1 MKFLPLVLKNVFRKK
16 TRTALTIASI
26 VLPLLVINLM
36 GTFLRALDRPDPGA
50 TRGMFRTVTRHK
62 VSLGN
67 PLPVAYFEKI
77 RQLPGVVAATKFTWF
92 GGKYV
97 DQSAKNFFPRF
108 AVEPETFL
116 QVFDDAKIVAGSK
129 EEWLAD
135 RTGAVV
141 GDNLVKKFG
150 WKLGDKVVLV
160 GDIFPVTLELTV
172 RGIFQLPDG
181 NAMSVFFNRKYL
193 EEALPSVAGQVGT
206 VWVKAADGPAA
217 ERLTREIDA
226 MFENAAAPTKTESEK
241 AFQMGFVQMLGNV
254 KLLINGIATIIVFV
268 IFLIAANTMAM
279 AARERVTEIAVLR
292 TLGFEKSTILG
303 DGPRREPPPRADRRR
318 ARDPPLRPRGAGPE
332 GGAHAVAD
340 VRVRG
345 VVRPLPGG
353 PRDGTLHHGLRRPRG
368 RARPGHP
375 VGAAADRG
383 GAAAGGM
390 KYLPFV
396 LKNLFRKKTRSI
408 LTVGSILL
416 PLFVICIL
424 GTLLRALEADPSNGK
439 GMYRLITRHKVSITN
454 WLLESQGPKIRQ
466 IPGVTEIVRMNWF
479 GGAYIDQS
487 AKNQFA
493 RFSTSDPE
501 ALLRVFDEVSVAEGS
516 AEEWFKDRTGALVGG
531 VLMQKYGWKLGQ
543 KVPLKGDIYP
553 LTLEL
558 TIRAVY
564 KGPDETGLY
573 FHHSYIEEA
582 LPRVKG
588 YVGWYWIK
596 AASPEAA
603 AKIPGAGRRPLR
615 EFRPPDANGDG
626 EGVPERLGLHAR
638 KRQAP
643 PHLHRR
649 HHRVRHPPD
658 RREHDGDGGP
668 GADHRDRGPPD
679 ARLPERDD
687 PRDDPRRERPAGRLR
702 RLPRPRPLHALLPRF
717 PEGNPVLADGGLRR
731 RDGGPARPAPS
742 RRGVLRDASHRGPR
756 RRRAGRPRRR
766 SGRSPT
772 ASGRSDDEV
781 PPVRPRRTCSGRRP
795 GRASRSARSSSPS
808 S

>member
-1 MKFLPLVLKNVFRKK
+1 MKYFPLILKNVFRKK

-97 DQSAKNFFPRF
+97 DQSARNFFPRF

-116 QVFDDAKIVAGSK
+116 QVFDDAKIVAGSS
-129 EEWLAD
+129 EEWLSD

-141 GDNLVKKFG
+141 GDDLVKKFG

-160 GDIFPVTLELTV
+160 GDIYPVTLELTV

-181 NAMSVFFNRKYL
+181 NATSVFFNRKYL
-193 EEALPSVAGQVGT
+193 EEARPAVAGQVGT
-206 VWVKAADGPAA
+206 IWVKAADGPAA

-254 KLLINGIATIIVFV
+254 KLLINGIADDH
-268 IFLIAANTMAM
+268 
-279 AARERVTEIAVLR
+279 RLR
-292 TLGFEKSTILG
+292 HLPDRRQHDG
-303 DGPRREPPPRADRRR
+303 DGRARTGDGDRRPPDARLREAGDPRDRPRGESRPRADRRR
-318 ARDPPLRPRGAGPE
+318 ARDPPLRRRGAGPE

-340 VRVRG
+340 VRIRG
-345 VVRPLPGG
+345 VVRPLSRSPRHG
-353 PRDGTLHHGLRRPRG
+353 PRHHGLRRPRG
-368 RARPGHP
+368 RARPRHP
-375 VGAAADRG
+375 VGTAADRG

-408 LTVGSILL
+408 LTIGSILL

-424 GTLLRALEADPSNGK
+424 GTLLRALETDPSGGK
-439 GMYRLITRHKVSITN
+439 GMFRLITRHKVSIAN
-454 WLLESQGPKIRQ
+454 WLLESQGTKIRQ
-466 IPGVTEIVRMNWF
+466 VPGVVELLRMNWF
-479 GGAYIDQS
+479 GGSYIDQS
-487 AKNQFA
+487 ARNQFP

-501 ALLRVFDEVSVAEGS
+501 ALLRVFDEVSIAEGS
-516 AEEWFKDRTGALVGG
+516 AEEWVKDRTGALVGG
-531 VLMQKYGWKLGQ
+531 VLMKKYGWKVGQ

-553 LTLEL
+553 ITLEL

-573 FHHSYIEEA
+573 FHHPYIEET

-588 YVGWYWIK
+588 FVGWYWIK

-603 AKIPGAGRRPLR
+603 AKIPAQIDALFENSDHPTRTETEKEFQNGWVSMLGNVKLLLTSIAVIIGFVILLIAANTMAMAARERITEIAVLR
-615 EFRPPDANGDG
+615 TLGYPKKTILGMILG
-626 EGVPERLGLHAR
+626 ESVLLAVFGGLLGLGLFTFFY
-638 KRQAP
+638 P
-643 PHLHRR
+643 GFRR
-649 HHRVRHPPD
+649 MIQYSPM
-658 RREHDGDGGP
+658 GGFAAGM
-668 GADHRDRGPPD
+668 GA
-679 ARLPERDD
+679 LPD
-687 PRDDPRRERPAGRLR
+687 PR
-702 RLPRPRPLHALLPRF
+702 LLAIAF
-717 PEGNPVLADGGLRR
+717 LATLLIGVLAGVVPAVRASQRTITDGLRQV
-731 RDGGPARPAPS
+731 A
-742 RRGVLRDASHRGPR
+742 
-756 RRRAGRPRRR
+756 
-766 SGRSPT
+766 
-772 ASGRSDDEV
+772 
-781 PPVRPRRTCSGRRP
+781 
-795 GRASRSARSSSPS
+795 
-808 S
+808 